1 MSVYGQSQVANL
13 MARPTSRLQ
22 VGPMAGMGGSYTPAR
37 QAAEHQLAPPPP
49 PQQNAVPNPGSIALG
64 RTQAPTP
71 VQRFGLGGAVSRY
84 QGGGNPAVQNQN
96 YGYTGQQ
103 NNGTVAGAQAP
114 NAVQGGDDNSLQAI
128 QDEMK
133 RRQVGVQLNQ
143 DPNNSAMAGYMMGQ

>member
-37 QAAEHQLAPPPP
+37 AAAEHQLAPQPGGMPNP
-49 PQQNAVPNPGSIALG
+49 SPQPLPQNAVVS
-64 RTQAPTP
+64 APAA
-71 VQRFGLGGAVSRY
+71 RYGLGSSYARY
-84 QGGGNPAVQNQN
+84 QGGGNPAVQRQN
-96 YGYTGQQ
+96 YAYTGQQ
-103 NNGTVAGAQAP
+103 GDGTAAGAQAP